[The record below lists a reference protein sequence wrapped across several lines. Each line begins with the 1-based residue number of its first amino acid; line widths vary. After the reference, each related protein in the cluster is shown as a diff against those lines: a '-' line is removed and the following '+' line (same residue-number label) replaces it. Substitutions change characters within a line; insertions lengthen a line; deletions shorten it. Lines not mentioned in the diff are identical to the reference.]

1 MVFDDKGMIKAVIVG
16 VGGFLGLGEKDVALP
31 LEKIKISKDENNN
44 VKLTVEASREE
55 LENAPAFD
63 KTLFVVK
70 APAAGS
76 STTTET
82 TPAPSGGSSTTPQQ

>member
-1 MVFDDKGMIKAVIVG
+1 MIKAVIVG

-44 VKLTVEASREE
+44 VKLTVAASREE
-55 LENAPAFD
+55 LNNAPAFD

-76 STTTET
+76 STTT
-82 TPAPSGGSSTTPQQ
+82 TPAPSDGSSTTPQQ